1 MEHRWG
7 RRVAVD
13 IPIRIGATLF
23 SAKRGL
29 MTNLSL
35 SGAFIKTTV
44 DMRVLSHLQVVL
56 DIPGR
61 PRRETVSV
69 MGYVARKA
77 EDGIG
82 VEWFDF
88 APSVV
93 AEIIRAAAPDQAP
106 LISQRERV
114 AAPF

>member
-7 RRVAVD
+7 RRIAVE
-13 IPIRIGATLF
+13 IPIRIGAMLF
-23 SAKRGL
+23 STKRAL
-29 MTNLSL
+29 ITNLSL
-35 SGAFIKTTV
+35 SGAFIKTHV
-44 DMRVLSHLQVVL
+44 DLRVLSHLQVVL

-61 PRRETVSV
+61 PRREAVSV

-82 VEWFDF
+82 VEWVDF

-93 AEIIRAAAPDQAP
+93 AEIIRAAAPDQAR
-106 LISQRERV
+106 LIPQRERV
-114 AAPF
+114 PAPF